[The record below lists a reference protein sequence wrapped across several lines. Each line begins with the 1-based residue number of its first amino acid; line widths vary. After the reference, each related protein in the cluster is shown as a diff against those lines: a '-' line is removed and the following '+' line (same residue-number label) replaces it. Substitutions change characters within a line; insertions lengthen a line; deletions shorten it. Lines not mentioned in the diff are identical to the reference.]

1 MKQISRIR
9 PDVHIILQMLAPIM
23 IFSIFGINLSSC
35 ALLQTRQD
43 RESLKQKADILEGEL
58 ILIKK
63 LVDEGKAEKA
73 WMTMRLLLQDHSD
86 HPEALNLSGLIHLA
100 LDNHPKSIQYFKKS
114 YKLKPSIASGL
125 NLSSAY
131 IASGQYRTARKTLIR
146 LLRSSQ
152 KYLYRERLWHNLAL
166 TWEKDKNLLKAERYY
181 RKALK
186 VNPTYFL
193 SLIRLASVSKQRGQT
208 GKAISLYQKAHRNCK
223 GCFEPVN
230 ELANHYLQTA
240 QYSSA
245 VKILSNYLKTQQ
257 KILPRERDQAKHL
270 LNLAKRVNRR
280 QNRAK

>member
-1 MKQISRIR
+1 MKHISRIR
-9 PDVHIILQMLAPIM
+9 PDTHIILQMFAPIM
-23 IFSIFGINLSSC
+23 IFSFFGLFLNSC
-35 ALLQTRQD
+35 ALLQTRHD
-43 RESLKQKADILEGEL
+43 RESAQQRNDILQGEL
-58 ILIKK
+58 ILLKK

-73 WMTMRLLLQDHSD
+73 WMTMRMLLQKHSD

-114 YKLKPSIASGL
+114 YKLKPSVASGL

-131 IASGQYRTARKTLIR
+131 IASGQYRKARKTLIR
-146 LLRSSQ
+146 LLRSTQ

-166 TWEKDKNLLKAERYY
+166 TWEKDKNLIKAERYY

-193 SLIRLASVSKQRGQT
+193 SLIRLAAVSKQRGQI
-208 GKAISLYQKAHRNCK
+208 GKAVSLYQKAHRNCK

-230 ELANHYLQTA
+230 ELASHYLHIG

-245 VKILSNYLKTQQ
+245 VKILSEFLNTQK
-257 KILPRERDQAKHL
+257 KILPRERDQANHL
-270 LNLAKRVNRR
+270 LNLARKVNHR
-280 QNRAK
+280 QSKVK